1 MNWKILLGVY
11 YSPGSI
17 FRKKSGCPLKA
28 YCEWTMTLEWFL
40 YCYQTWKRKKERK
53 TTTAEFSFLRA
64 TKWRI
69 ECLSGVIEASL
80 CPLESSPFMAV
91 AASNQPSFNAPI
103 QAHVRRARNTRFSFP
118 VSFAALQIFTKKKK
132 KKRILSREGI
142 PLSFGILGVLVKFA
156 GFFSICIGF
165 VGNCR
170 FVDSSDIFRAWR
182 ISIENLK
189 EEWNVIN
196 CKSRPQINLFD
207 RSNNL

>member
-118 VSFAALQIFTKKKK
+118 VSFAALQIFTQKKKK
-132 KKRILSREGI
+132 KKEKKKKNSLARRYSIVFRHSRHSCEICRILQH
-142 PLSFGILGVLVKFA
+142 LH
-156 GFFSICIGF
+156 
-165 VGNCR
+165 
-170 FVDSSDIFRAWR
+170 R
-182 ISIENLK
+182 IRWEL
-189 EEWNVIN
+189 
-196 CKSRPQINLFD
+196 
-207 RSNNL
+207 